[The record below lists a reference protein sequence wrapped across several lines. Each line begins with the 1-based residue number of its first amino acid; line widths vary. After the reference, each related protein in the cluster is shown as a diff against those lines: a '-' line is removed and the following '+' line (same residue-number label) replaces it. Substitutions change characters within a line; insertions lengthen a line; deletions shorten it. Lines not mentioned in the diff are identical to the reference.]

1 MKQVQSRKVRPMTDE
16 ERDRMAKHVAIAYKY
31 MPSGKYTD
39 DEQQVAWI
47 HIINNWT
54 RNRERHSEVKDV
66 TFVGQSA
73 RFRAFRAKCRTKSIF
88 DMSQCLSIHG
98 TGNDDEVYPLAN
110 TPTAYETAER
120 DDELTMLRRCYA
132 KLSEREQ
139 AIVSLHNQGYNH
151 REIGDRI
158 GLSKGRVGQ
167 LFSGIVQVLRVI
179 IEAEKE
185 LVNAS

>member
-1 MKQVQSRKVRPMTDE
+1 MTDE

-73 RFRAFRAKCRTKSIF
+73 RFRAFRAKCRIKSIF

-98 TGNDDEVYPLAN
+98 TGNDDEVYPLTN
-110 TPTAYETAER
+110 LPRSDEIAER
-120 DDELTMLRRCYA
+120 DDELTLLRKCYGC
-132 KLSEREQ
+132 LSEREKE
-139 AIVSLHNQGYNH
+139 IVRLHNLGYNH

-158 GLSKGRVGQ
+158 GLSRGRVGQ
-167 LFSGIVQVLRVI
+167 VFSQI
-179 IEAEKE
+179 ILILKEALEKE
-185 LVNAS
+185 MANVG